1 MSLDPVCFHSARK
14 DFSTVIASAVFIINL
29 GTFPWGTSYTHPH
42 QPASINPHPS
52 LPPLLC
58 FVFESSH
65 KEGLTI
71 LLLDQSTGLWKSHSH
86 SRGLQAPELPLPYQ
100 LAAVPSTSNWEGVE
114 KRREDEKCPV
124 RALLH
129 SRDHPCTLTWP
140 RSPLL
145 SALITEI
152 PFYRGHDAVWRKS

>member
-1 MSLDPVCFHSARK
+1 MSLDPVCFLSARK

-52 LPPLLC
+52 LPPRLC

-71 LLLDQSTGLWKSHSH
+71 LLLDQSTGLRKSHSH
-86 SRGLQAPELPLPYQ
+86 SRGLQAPELPLPPPTGCCLLNQQ
-100 LAAVPSTSNWEGVE
+100 LRGGWEKERGWKVSCESPAPFQGPPLHTNLAPLPS
-114 KRREDEKCPV
+114 PV
-124 RALLH
+124 
-129 SRDHPCTLTWP
+129 CTHHRNTIL
-140 RSPLL
+140 
-145 SALITEI
+145 
-152 PFYRGHDAVWRKS
+152 